1 MSDNCVLEHYH
12 LDRMYVR
19 NYCELMYIPSMFDP
33 DVSYKDFEE
42 GIKKA
47 EEEFEKIVND
57 PEKMKEVIG
66 VYYTF
71 LKEKEKEEDV

>member
-1 MSDNCVLEHYH
+1 
-12 LDRMYVR
+12 
-19 NYCELMYIPSMFDP
+19 MYIPSLFDP
-33 DVSYKDFEE
+33 DVSFKDFNE

-57 PEKMKEVIG
+57 PEKMKEVIS